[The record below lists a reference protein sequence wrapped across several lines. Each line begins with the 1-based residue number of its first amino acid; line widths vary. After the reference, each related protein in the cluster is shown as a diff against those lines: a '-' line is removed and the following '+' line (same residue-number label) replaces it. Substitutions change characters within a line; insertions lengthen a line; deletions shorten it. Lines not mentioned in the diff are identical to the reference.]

1 MRMLKISFWV
11 AVLFTVTLVSCK
23 EDEEPKPNVTI
34 VANAGPDKKIQPGA
48 TVTLDGSQ
56 SKADRGTL
64 TYQWTVIEKPVN
76 SNPVISSPT
85 DESPDFTADLVGA
98 YKVKLNVSNEFGSA
112 EDETII
118 TVEYTPVVLS
128 NITQRTVLEDR
139 ISDPSIPDYVTT
151 GDMFIDAELILK
163 PGVVVAFEEDAS
175 VYINDGGS
183 LSVKGE
189 ENRKITLRG
198 KANAAGYWRGIL
210 VYSNSNANEFEH
222 AEILNAGSDV
232 MVSGVAA
239 AITVADRAR
248 IAIRNTRIAGSGGYG
263 IHFMEGSNIKDFGT
277 NVISHNAQAPVLLM
291 PVHVAKLDAAS
302 SFSEGN
308 GTNAIEVTGASLE
321 GTSAVTWQ
329 AFEDGT
335 PYRFTGTVALQT
347 GLKLTPGVTIEVVEN
362 EYFEIGD
369 GYLLAEG
376 TPENKITITG
386 VNKTQSSWLGL
397 IYYSRNQSNI
407 LRYVEV
413 SYAGSDEIISGAK
426 SAITITHDASLMIE
440 NSTISHSGGYG
451 IYVNGDQSG
460 INADAET
467 VNTFTGN
474 ALDPV
479 YYQP

>member
-1 MRMLKISFWV
+1 
-11 AVLFTVTLVSCK
+11 
-23 EDEEPKPNVTI
+23 
-34 VANAGPDKKIQPGA
+34 
-48 TVTLDGSQ
+48 
-56 SKADRGTL
+56 
-64 TYQWTVIEKPVN
+64 
-76 SNPVISSPT
+76 
-85 DESPDFTADLVGA
+85 
-98 YKVKLNVSNEFGSA
+98 
-112 EDETII
+112 
-118 TVEYTPVVLS
+118 
-128 NITQRTVLEDR
+128 LEDR

-369 GYLLAEG
+369 GYLLA
-376 TPENKITITG
+376 
-386 VNKTQSSWLGL
+386 
-397 IYYSRNQSNI
+397 
-407 LRYVEV
+407 
-413 SYAGSDEIISGAK
+413 
-426 SAITITHDASLMIE
+426 
-440 NSTISHSGGYG
+440 
-451 IYVNGDQSG
+451 
-460 INADAET
+460 
-467 VNTFTGN
+467 
-474 ALDPV
+474 
-479 YYQP
+479 

>member
-1 MRMLKISFWV
+1 MLKISFWV
-11 AVLFTVTLVSCK
+11 AVLCTVTMVSCK
-23 EDEEPKPNVTI
+23 EDEEPKPNATI

-56 SKADRGTL
+56 SKSDHGTL
-64 TYQWTVIEKPVN
+64 TYQWTIVEKPAN

-85 DESPDFTADLVGA
+85 EESPEFTADLVGA
-98 YKVKLNVSNEFGSA
+98 YKVKLTVSNESGSA

-139 ISDPSIPDYVTT
+139 IIDPTIPDYITT
-151 GDMFIDAELILK
+151 GDMYINAELILK
-163 PGVVVAFEEDAS
+163 PGVVIAFEEDAS
-175 VYINDGGS
+175 VYINEGGS
-183 LSVKGE
+183 LSAKGE
-189 ENRKITLRG
+189 ANRKITLRG
-198 KANAAGYWRGIL
+198 KTNAAGYWRGIL
-210 VYSNSNANEFEH
+210 VYSNSNSNEFEH

-239 AITVADRAR
+239 SITVTDRAR
-248 IAIRNTRIAGSGGYG
+248 ISVGNTRISGSGGYG
-263 IHFMEGSNIKDFGT
+263 IHFMEGSNIKAFNN
-277 NVISHNAQAPVLLM
+277 NVISHNHQAPVLLM
-291 PVHVAKLDAAS
+291 PVHVAKLDAAT

-308 GTNAIEVTGASLE
+308 GVNAIEVTGASLE
-321 GTSAVTWQ
+321 GSSAVTWP

-335 PYRFTGTVALQT
+335 PYRFNGTVALQT

-362 EYFEIGD
+362 EYIEIGE
-369 GYLLAEG
+369 GYLRAEG
-376 TPENKITITG
+376 TPEKPITITG
-386 VNKTQSSWLGL
+386 VNKTRGSWLGL

-407 LRYVEV
+407 LRYAEI

-426 SAITITHDASLMIE
+426 SAITITHDASLRIE
-440 NSTISHSGGYG
+440 NSAISHSGGYG
-451 IYVNGDQSG
+451 IYVNGGQSEL
-460 INADAET
+460 NTDAEL

-479 YYQP
+479 FYQP